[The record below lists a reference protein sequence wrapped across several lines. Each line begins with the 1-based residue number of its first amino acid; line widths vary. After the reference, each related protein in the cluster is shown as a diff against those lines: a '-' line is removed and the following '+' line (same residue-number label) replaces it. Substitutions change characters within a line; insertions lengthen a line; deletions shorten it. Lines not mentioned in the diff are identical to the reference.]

1 MDVRRTWLK
10 IEAVSSM
17 KASCASAISSFMSR
31 SMSDSPS
38 LSNENAWS
46 MRTISCE
53 LRLLPP
59 AVNGGLICDVVTEPV
74 EILEILGRAD
84 GDFRI
89 VRLAGV
95 RPALGIG
102 GMDVSENRFSCD
114 FDSNELR

>member
-1 MDVRRTWLK
+1 
-10 IEAVSSM
+10 M
-17 KASCASAISSFMSR
+17 KASCASAISSFISR
-31 SMSDSPS
+31 RMSDSPS

-53 LRLLPP
+53 FRLLPP
-59 AVNGGLICDVVTEPV
+59 AVKGGLICIVDTLPF

-89 VRLAGV
+89 VRLAGNK
-95 RPALGIG
+95 PAFGIG
-102 GMDVSENRFSCD
+102 GIEVSENRFSCV